1 MKVVFWLFV
10 ALGCVYAFYS
20 GAIAVYQYLQM
31 KDVVEESV
39 QERWKLDKFDR
50 AARVKQDIL
59 RKAPETGVTL
69 AEQSVLVTD
78 EERNLHVLIRWSYPV
93 VVYKHH
99 AYASI
104 PISYD
109 KVFEPASAR

>member
-1 MKVVFWLFV
+1 MKIVFWLFV
-10 ALGCVYAFYS
+10 AIGFVYAFYS
-20 GAIAVYQYLQM
+20 GAIAVYQYLQL

-39 QERWKLDKFDR
+39 LERWKLDKFER

-69 AEQSVLVTD
+69 NAQNVLVTD
-78 EERNLHVLIRWSYPV
+78 EERNLRVLLRWSYPV
-93 VVYKHH
+93 VVYRDR
-99 AYASI
+99 AYVSI
-104 PISYD
+104 PIAYD